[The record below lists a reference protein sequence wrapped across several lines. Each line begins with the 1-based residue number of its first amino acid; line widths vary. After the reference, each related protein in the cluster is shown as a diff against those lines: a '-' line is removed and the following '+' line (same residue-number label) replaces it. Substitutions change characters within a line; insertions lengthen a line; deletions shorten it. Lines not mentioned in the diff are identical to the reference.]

1 MTNAS
6 RPRLRLLHTSD
17 IHVGELPVVR
27 LGGLI
32 AFVDA
37 ANALGVDAAL
47 IAGDL
52 FDSVRVTQDE
62 IDAALAHIGRMAM
75 PVVITTGNHD
85 ALGPPSIHERMSLRA
100 AGTHVHFLDHP
111 DGSHAVLEDLRL
123 TVWARAMVDHHPGN
137 DPLLGYTPH
146 VEHHWQVAMA
156 HGHYFADHETPDRS
170 SPVLSHRIGALGC
183 DYLALGHWH
192 RFLDVSANGV
202 AAFYSGSPSEHG
214 GTYASANLVTLEH
227 GQPVAV
233 ERVPL
238 PYGTPIAGK

>member
-1 MTNAS
+1 VTNAL

-17 IHVGELPVVR
+17 VHVGELPGVR
-27 LGGLI
+27 LDGLI

-52 FDSVRVTQDE
+52 FDSVRVTKDE
-62 IDAALAHIGRMAM
+62 IDATLVHLRRLAM
-75 PVVITTGNHD
+75 PVLITTGNHD
-85 ALGPPSIHERMSLRA
+85 ALGAPSIHERVALRD
-100 AGTHVHFLDHP
+100 AGPHVHFLDHP
-111 DGSHAVLEDLRL
+111 DGSHVVLEDLRL

-137 DPLLGYTPH
+137 DPLAGYTRH
-146 VEHHWQVAMA
+146 VEDHWQVAMA
-156 HGHYFADHETPDRS
+156 HGHYFGEHEKPNRS
-170 SPVLSHRIGALGC
+170 SPVLSKQIGALGC

-214 GTYASANLVTLEH
+214 GTYASANLVTLQH

-233 ERVPL
+233 ERVRL
-238 PYGTPIAGK
+238 PHGAVSIAK

>member
-1 MTNAS
+1 M
-6 RPRLRLLHTSD
+6 HTSD
-17 IHVGELPVVR
+17 VHVGEVPVVR
-27 LGGLI
+27 LAGLI

-37 ANALGVDAAL
+37 ANALNVDVAL

-52 FDSVRVTQDE
+52 FDSARVTQDE
-62 IDAALAHIGRMAM
+62 LDGALSSLGRLEM

-85 ALGPPSIHERMSLRA
+85 ALGSPSIHERLALRD
-100 AGTHVHFLDHP
+100 AGPHVHFLDQP
-111 DGSHAVLEDLRL
+111 EGSYTVLEDLRL
-123 TVWARAMVDHHPGN
+123 TVWARAM
-137 DPLLGYTPH
+137 GYAPH
-146 VEHHWQVAMA
+146 IEDHWQVAMA

-170 SPVLSHRIGALGC
+170 SPVLSKHIGALGC

-227 GQPVAV
+227 GRPVVV

-238 PYGTPIAGK
+238 PYGTVIGAKLRVEQSNNQAKGRS

>member
-1 MTNAS
+1 MTAAS

-17 IHVGELPVVR
+17 VHVGEVPIVR
-27 LGGLI
+27 LAGLV
-32 AFVDA
+32 AFIDA
-37 ANALGVDAAL
+37 ANALQVDAAL

-62 IDAALAHIGRMAM
+62 IDATLTHLARLEM

-85 ALGPPSIHERMSLRA
+85 ALGAPSIHERISLRD
-100 AGTHVHFLDHP
+100 AGAHVHFLDHP

-137 DPLLGYTPH
+137 DPLLGYTPQ
-146 VEHHWQVAMA
+146 VEDHWQVAMA

-170 SPVLSHRIGALGC
+170 SPVLSKQIGALGC

-192 RFLDVSANGV
+192 RFLDVSA
-202 AAFYSGSPSEHG
+202 
-214 GTYASANLVTLEH
+214 
-227 GQPVAV
+227 
-233 ERVPL
+233 
-238 PYGTPIAGK
+238 